1 MADLAENGQASEGRP
16 LTGSLRRL
24 LQVFAL
30 LAFMAGVLLFVLSE
44 DTDRFFSWTIEPPL
58 TAAFLGA
65 SYWAAFV
72 LILWSARQHDW
83 ARARPALPPVLAI
96 AVLLLVATLIHRD
109 RFDFDTIFGWFWL
122 AAYTL
127 VPPIVVALLLQQLRV
142 PGSDVR
148 GCDLPLGLRPALAIQ
163 SAVMLLV
170 GAALFIAP
178 QDADSVLPWS
188 LTPLTGRAV
197 GAFIFGFGVA
207 AAHAS
212 IEDDLDRFRGAALA
226 YLVLGG
232 LQLVAVAR
240 YSGDLDGEG
249 GGDLIYLAFL
259 VGVVAVALYALL
271 AAPRAGPER
280 AASSAS
286 SLS

>member
-1 MADLAENGQASEGRP
+1 MADLAQNGQASKRRP

-44 DTDRFFSWTIEPPL
+44 DTDRFFSWTIAPPL

-65 SYWAAFV
+65 SYWAACV
-72 LILWSARQHDW
+72 LILWSARQRDW
-83 ARARPALPPVLAI
+83 ARARPALPPVLVI
-96 AVLLLVATLIHRD
+96 AVMLLIATLIHLD

-122 AAYTL
+122 AAYAL
-127 VPPIVVALLLQQLRV
+127 VPPIVVVLLLQQLRE
-142 PGSDVR
+142 PGSDAP
-148 GCDLPLGLRPALAIQ
+148 GPGLPPGLRPALGIQ
-163 SAVMLLV
+163 AAVMLFV
-170 GAALFIAP
+170 GGALFITP
-178 QDADSVLPWS
+178 EDAGSLLPWS
-188 LTPLTGRAV
+188 LTPLTGRAI

-212 IEDDLDRFRGAALA
+212 IANDVERFRGAALA

-249 GGDLIYLAFL
+249 AGDLIYVAFL
-259 VGVVAVALYALL
+259 AGVVAVALYALL
-271 AAPRAGPER
+271 AAPRARPER